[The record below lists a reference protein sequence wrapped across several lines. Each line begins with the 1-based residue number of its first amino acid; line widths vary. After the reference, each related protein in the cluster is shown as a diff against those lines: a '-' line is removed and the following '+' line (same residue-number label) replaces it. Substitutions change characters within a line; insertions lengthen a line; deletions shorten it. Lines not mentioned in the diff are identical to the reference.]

1 MAEAAS
7 KHASTLYPPV
17 ASAAQGQHA
26 GVVTRTVVMV
36 IDALIVV
43 SVTGMAYL
51 WWCAILFVIRPRTFS
66 WPNPPQGSA
75 YVAAYALAVVYLTV
89 SWATSG
95 RTYGKRLLG
104 VRVLGR
110 RDRPMGWAVAFLRAN
125 VCIFLPVTLFWS
137 AVSRQNRSVADLI
150 FRTSVIYDWRS
161 KVFTNPASSDDD
173 AVGMGVDV
181 ETPVADEPD
190 DGDAEA
196 VAGADGE

>member
-7 KHASTLYPPV
+7 RHARTLYPPV
-17 ASAAQGQHA
+17 ASAAQGQRA
-26 GVVTRTVVMV
+26 GVVTRTIVMV

-43 SVTGMAYL
+43 SVTGVGYL
-51 WWCAILFVIRPRTFS
+51 WWSAILFVIRPRTFS
-66 WPNPPQGSA
+66 WPTPPEGSA
-75 YVAAYALAVVYLTV
+75 YVAAYALAVIYLTV

-95 RTYGKRLLG
+95 RTIGKRLLG

-110 RDRPMGWAVAFLRAN
+110 GDRPTRWAVAFLRAN
-125 VCIFLPVTLFWS
+125 VCIFFPITLFWS
-137 AVSRQNRSVADLI
+137 AFSRENRSVADLI

-173 AVGMGVDV
+173 AAGVGVDV
-181 ETPVADEPD
+181 AASVADEAD
-190 DGDAEA
+190 DGDTEA